1 MKHIMKLFTLLA
13 ALLLTTGFVSCSS
26 DDDEPQE
33 QSLPV
38 TPANLDGV
46 WQMTEW
52 NGQPM
57 AEGTYCYVVFH
68 RRDNT
73 MEMYDNLNSMYA
85 HYTSGTFYVKQDP
98 YLGYVINGTY
108 DNGVGDWNQSY
119 IVSQLYQS
127 TGTMVWTAKDD
138 TSDVFRYTRVSEVP
152 AEIKKEVSD
161 LEE

>member
-85 HYTSGTFYVKQDP
+85 HYTSGTFYVKQDA

-138 TSDVFRYTRVSEVP
+138 ATDVFRYTRVSEVP

-161 LEE
+161 LED